1 MNLPTKAG
9 IKRALNARGV
19 QTNIIKNLLNMGSD
33 IFSSL
38 NAKQMAKAIKKLMP
52 EAKRRIH
59 EFGEELSPAL
69 GKFRRAGGEFTTAN
83 KTLNQLRTQFM
94 NIKHF
99 LDSVTSEKNK
109 WDKIKEEIIT
119 RMNELGI
126 RLDQG
131 NFEQIWKAYDL
142 LSELD
147 KSVTHREYKYIVLHR
162 IIELHEENKYDE
174 HQIAIKVKK
183 EYKQLYKDYMAGIEE
198 EEEEEKEEGPGIHW
212 ENYDGYY

>member
-9 IKRALNARGV
+9 IKRALNARGI
-19 QTNIIKNLLNMGSD
+19 QTNIIKDLLNMGSD

-59 EFGEELSPAL
+59 EFGEESSPAL
-69 GKFRRAGGEFTTAN
+69 GKFRRSGGDFSTEN
-83 KTLNQLRTQFM
+83 KTLNQLRTQFTI
-94 NIKHF
+94 IKQF
-99 LDSVTSEKNK
+99 LDSVTSEKDK

-119 RMNELGI
+119 RMNELGV
-126 RLDQG
+126 RLNSE

-162 IIELHEENKYDE
+162 IIELHEENKYNE
-174 HQIAIKVKK
+174 YQIAIKVKK
-183 EYKQLYKDYMAGIEE
+183 EYKKLYKDYMAGIEE
-198 EEEEEKEEGPGIHW
+198 EEKKEEEAGIHW